1 MLRAK
6 GRVNARRR
14 AEGAQ
19 GMSAEGKESKHWRTE
34 EQVFQR
40 GKFTKITKEGELV
53 TAG

>member
-19 GMSAEGKESKHWRTE
+19 GMSAEGKESNT
-34 EQVFQR
+34 
-40 GKFTKITKEGELV
+40 GELRNSV
-53 TAG
+53 SEGKLLKLLKKRNW

>member
-19 GMSAEGKESKHWRTE
+19 GMSAEGKESNT
-34 EQVFQR
+34 
-40 GKFTKITKEGELV
+40 GELRNRCF
-53 TAG
+53 GGENY